1 MKVHLPNSAFL
12 GNIDSF
18 IRAFDPNDE
27 TQLDITSNPNWVS
40 IHPMCSCIVGSLGL
54 TVEDKSRIRVAPL
67 IAKSRHY
74 FKRIGL
80 FKLIGIPSGFT
91 VTEHDASGR
100 FIPLS
105 LIKKSDELPEFITEM
120 VPLLHIEPEY
130 AEPIRYVMSEL
141 IRNVLEHA
149 NSPFGALVCAQYY
162 KDSHTIRLGVVD
174 RGLGIKRTITV
185 SHPASDDIAAI
196 RLALTPGITG
206 TTTRKM
212 GGTELNAG
220 AGLFFIKSIAK
231 VNKDF
236 FVIYSGNAM
245 YKLLRDEKAKLNP
258 DPFDDKHSKIANLP
272 YWQGT
277 AVGIDMSL
285 KRHKKFEDLLDL
297 IRDVYHKDVKDKRR
311 FKKPKFI

>member
-1 MKVHLPNSAFL
+1 MVA
-12 GNIDSF
+12 
-18 IRAFDPNDE
+18 
-27 TQLDITSNPNWVS
+27 
-40 IHPMCSCIVGSLGL
+40 SLGL
-54 TVEDKSRIRVAPL
+54 TVEDKTKIDVVPL
-67 IAKSRHY
+67 VAKSKNY
-74 FKRIGL
+74 FERIGL
-80 FKLIGIPSGFT
+80 FKVIGVSSGFT
-91 VTEHDASGR
+91 VTEHDPSGR

-105 LIKKSDELPEFITEM
+105 LIRTSDELPKFITEM
-120 VPLLHIEPEY
+120 VPLLHIIEPEY
-130 AEPIRYVMSEL
+130 SEPIRYVMSEL

-162 KDSHTIRLGVVD
+162 PDSSTIRIGVVD
-174 RGLGIKRTITV
+174 RGVGIKRTITV
-185 SHPASDDIAAI
+185 SHPASDDLAAI
-196 RLALTPGITG
+196 GLALTPGITG

-236 FVIYSGNAM
+236 FVIYSENAM

-258 DPFDDKHSKIANLP
+258 DPFTDKHSESNDLP

-277 AVGIDMSL
+277 AVGIDISL
-285 KRHKKFEDLLDL
+285 KRHKKFDELLDL
-297 IRDVYHKDVKDKRR
+297 IREVYHKDVKDKRR